1 MYPPVLSIP
10 KSEIKSAISPE
21 MIQAA
26 QNYVMAKA
34 FVQVVESIVTGY
46 QREILERNQFTNK
59 GQIERRELKGNND
72 TAVAIVTDP
81 KQSYNLSDEDFASF
95 HQQCNQARIEAKLH
109 VDSPEHCPLLIAE
122 STLRS
127 AERLLLD
134 AMEPLN
140 GFNSS
145 TTGLWKADLRKKAID
160 LSIGLIAGQGLLKN
174 TFEKSI
180 RRSVN

>member
-10 KSEIKSAISPE
+10 KSEIKKAIQPE
-21 MIQAA
+21 MIKAA
-26 QNYVMAKA
+26 QNYVVAKA
-34 FVQVVESIVTGY
+34 FVQVVEPIVTGY
-46 QREILERNQFTNK
+46 QREILAKNQFTNK
-59 GQIERRELKGNND
+59 GQIDRRKIKGTD
-72 TAVAIVTDP
+72 FTMVEIITDP
-81 KQSYNLSDEDFASF
+81 KQSYNLSDEDFASY
-95 HQQCNQARIEAKLH
+95 HQQCNEARIAAKLH
-109 VDSPEHCPLLIAE
+109 VDNPEHCPLLVAE

-180 RRSVN
+180 KKSN